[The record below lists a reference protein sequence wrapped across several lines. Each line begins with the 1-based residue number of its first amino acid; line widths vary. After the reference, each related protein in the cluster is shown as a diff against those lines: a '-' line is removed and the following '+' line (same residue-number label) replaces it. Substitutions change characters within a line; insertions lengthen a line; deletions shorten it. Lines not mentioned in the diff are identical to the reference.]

1 MVEPRKIF
9 PEEKASSMTGIEE
22 NTPDENISR
31 ELVRRADLFDPA
43 WYRARYADVDML
55 NADPLQHFMNW
66 GGLLERSPGP
76 HFDTRF
82 YLSRYGDVG
91 AENPLR
97 HYQSL
102 PESDT
107 RPVTLAQLKA
117 NLHALTERMNA
128 LWQPTPPY
136 SPRALPPAIS
146 YCIPLMGRLDDIR
159 GTLAENLANHA
170 DMAEQVEFVIALFG
184 NSTETE
190 DFIREN
196 FADALS
202 SHLLRVVCDNSLD
215 SWHFGKAKNAFRP
228 HILGRIYSSLDG
240 DNFVT
245 KDETSRLLEIDK
257 KYDNHFLL
265 HHFLG
270 HWGDGTSGRIS
281 LPAVVYRSIGYDSL
295 LLPRQFDEIDLILRA
310 LKKFPAM
317 PFLCIDDDK
326 NMFTKSAHARK
337 FRDDEAL
344 PNRVIP
350 IGSFPIRAPLNPRGE
365 DYVKQTPYINHMGNL
380 NAGLSGFAA
389 SSNPVKRKT
398 YLDKLT
404 VDKHMLLDTIPR
416 EILLSTFFHP
426 IPESDTITCVLPGQI
441 CAFLVVKNEP
451 HFLPPLLAHYR
462 RLGISH
468 FFIVDDGSDHPLE
481 EWITDPDVHVFHPK
495 VGSFRTLKTAW
506 LEALMN
512 FFLPPEAWALTV
524 DADEFIHLPYN
535 TPNFPVLIAELERHG
550 RDFMP
555 GLMIDL
561 LPAADTPSEALQHAD
576 SDFLQLFSYCGNN
589 NEPVPENY
597 RKHSSIAWAFGAHA
611 SLSWRVDVR
620 NHAFGTFDSLR
631 KIPLLRW
638 QPGRHLNQ
646 GFHTLHHT
654 DGRPQ
659 PGHDIWER
667 EILLVYHYKLVRLF
681 SEQSRSQMLRESANY
696 HDRTKENLTRI
707 FGGDGSDALARLQC
721 LEGSIMPVEKL
732 WERL

>member
-1 MVEPRKIF
+1 
-9 PEEKASSMTGIEE
+9 
-22 NTPDENISR
+22 
-31 ELVRRADLFDPA
+31 
-43 WYRARYADVDML
+43 ML
-55 NADPLQHFMNW
+55 NADPMQHFMSW

-102 PESDT
+102 PESDK
-107 RPVTLAQLKA
+107 RPITPAQLKA
-117 NLHALTERMNA
+117 DLDALTERMNIQ
-128 LWQPTPPY
+128 WQPTPQS

-159 GTLAENLANHA
+159 GTLAENLTSHA
-170 DMAEQVEFVIALFG
+170 DMAEQVEFVVVLFG
-184 NSTETE
+184 DSTETE
-190 DFIREN
+190 AFIREN
-196 FADALS
+196 FADALN
-202 SHLLRVVCDNSLD
+202 SHLLRIVCEKSLD

-245 KDETSRLLEIDK
+245 KDETSRLLEIDA
-257 KYDNHFLL
+257 KYENHFLL
-265 HHFLG
+265 HHFSG
-270 HWGDGTSGRIS
+270 QWGDGTSGRIS
-281 LPAVVYRSIGYDSL
+281 LPSVIYRSIGYDNL
-295 LLPRQFDEIDLILRA
+295 LLPRQFDEMDLILRA

-317 PFLCIDDDK
+317 PLLCIDADQ
-326 NMFTKSAHARK
+326 NIFTRSAHARK

-350 IGSFPIRAPLNPRGE
+350 IGNLPRRAPLNPRGE

-389 SSNPVKRKT
+389 SSNPAMRKA
-398 YLDKLT
+398 YLNKLT
-404 VDKHMLLDTIPR
+404 IEKHKLLDTMPH
-416 EILLSTFFHP
+416 EILLSTFFYPARDKDVATH
-426 IPESDTITCVLPGQI
+426 VLPEQI
-441 CAFLVVKNEP
+441 CAFLVVKNEQ
-451 HFLPPLLAHYR
+451 HFLAPLLAHYR
-462 RLGISH
+462 RLGVNH
-468 FFIVDDGSDHPLE
+468 FFIVDDGSDHPVE
-481 EWITDPDVHVFHPK
+481 DWITDADVHVFRPK

-512 FFLPPEAWALTV
+512 FFLPPESWILTI
-524 DADEFIHLPYN
+524 DADEFIHLPPD
-535 TPNFPVLIAELERHG
+535 TPNFPALTTKLG
-550 RDFMP
+550 CQGKDFMP

-561 LPAADTPSEALQHAD
+561 LPAPDTPSDILQHAE
-576 SDFLQLFSYCGNN
+576 SDFLQIFSYCGNN
-589 NEPVPENY
+589 DEPVPESY

-611 SLSWRVDVR
+611 NLSWRVDVR

-659 PGHDIWER
+659 PGHDIWEG
-667 EILLVYHYKLVRLF
+667 EILPVYHYKLVRLF
-681 SEQSRSQMLRESANY
+681 SEQSRTQMLRESGNY
-696 HDRTKENLTRI
+696 HDRTKENLAKI
-707 FGGDGSDALARLQC
+707 FGGDGSDALARLHE
-721 LEGSIMPVEKL
+721 LERAIMPVDKL
-732 WERL
+732 WQRLLRVGLK